1 MWREIFVF
9 LLKHQKTGILKDKRH
24 PASGNHYSEY
34 FSEQSLWNKIKK
46 FSRTAG
52 VTVVYAVL
60 LLFYVMKSKEVTV
73 KTKISI
79 AAALGYFI
87 LPTDAIFDLT
97 PLVGYSDDLGVL
109 IFALSQ
115 VSSNI
120 TPEIKEQARQKLGD
134 WFGDINEEE
143 LEDLESKIF

>member
-1 MWREIFVF
+1 MADN
-9 LLKHQKTGILKDKRH
+9 Q
-24 PASGNHYSEY
+24 YSKY
-34 FSEQSLWNKIKK
+34 FSEESLWNKIKK
-46 FSRTAG
+46 FSKNAG

-60 LLFYVMKSKEVTV
+60 LLFYVMKSKDVTV

-120 TPEIKEQARQKLGD
+120 TPEIRERSRAKLSE
-134 WFGDINEEE
+134 WFGEINEEE
-143 LEDLESKIF
+143 LQDLESKIF